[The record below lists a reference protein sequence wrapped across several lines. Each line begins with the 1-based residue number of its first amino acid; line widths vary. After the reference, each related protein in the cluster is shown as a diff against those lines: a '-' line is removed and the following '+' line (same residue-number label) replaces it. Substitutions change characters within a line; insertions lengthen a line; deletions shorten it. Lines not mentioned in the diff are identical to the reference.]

1 MDLISCAALST
12 QHWADFS
19 LHALTFTLEWTSHDI
34 NAPNRSR
41 TDRPSE
47 PSKITPTIFT
57 SAIIDEQ
64 EEVSANEIQTGT
76 LVWEDGV
83 QKKAM
88 AGSPGPLC
96 RRTAGCYSGPLSQ
109 TEDIRG
115 AIQRGHWYEILPEN
129 LLSLKS
135 ERDCLRWSVS
145 NMEMS
150 QIWGTMCE
158 RRIKDLPHRDIL
170 KPTTTSYQLS
180 KKLMCVCLGGCCFK
194 NI

>member
-12 QHWADFS
+12 QHWADFP
-19 LHALTFTLEWTSHDI
+19 LYALTFTLGWTSHDI

-57 SAIIDEQ
+57 FAIIDEQ
-64 EEVSANEIQTGT
+64 EEVSANKIQTGT

-88 AGSPGPLC
+88 AASPGPLC

-115 AIQRGHWYEILPEN
+115 AIQRGHRYEKLPEN

-135 ERDCLRWSVS
+135 ERDNCLRWSVS
-145 NMEMS
+145 YMEMA
-150 QIWGTMCE
+150 QIRWAMCE
-158 RRIKDLPHRDIL
+158 RRIKVLPDRDIL
-170 KPTTTSYQLS
+170 KPTTTLYQL
-180 KKLMCVCLGGCCFK
+180 
-194 NI
+194 